1 MTSSHLHSSLEL
13 SVLRGAETQTA
24 QASEDRFRSPS
35 LALLHFLLG
44 NLSVFS
50 SQGSSCLFV
59 LFPKMFV
66 FKALLAIFKLIFFS
80 FSVPYSLSLSLF
92 STFK

>member
-13 SVLRGAETQTA
+13 SMLRGAETQTA

-50 SQGSSCLFV
+50 QGSSCLFV

-66 FKALLAIFKLIFFS
+66 FKAWLAIFKLIFLVFL
-80 FSVPYSLSLSLF
+80 FLSLCL
-92 STFK
+92 